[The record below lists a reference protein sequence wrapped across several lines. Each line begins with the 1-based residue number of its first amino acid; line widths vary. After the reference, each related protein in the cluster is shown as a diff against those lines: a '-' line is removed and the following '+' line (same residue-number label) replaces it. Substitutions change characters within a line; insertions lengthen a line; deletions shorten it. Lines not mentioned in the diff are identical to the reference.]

1 MALAG
6 ALERL
11 QEEAICPIC
20 LEYMSEP
27 VSVDCGHN
35 FCRGCIA
42 KHCQEKGLWADGPF
56 SCPQCRASCHRSGFR
71 PNRQLAN
78 IVESIRQLGLRSGPG
93 TELGPGTPLCAQH
106 DERLKLFCEEDE
118 EAICVVCRESLHH
131 RLHTVYPI
139 EEAAQVYKVKLQE
152 SLAHLLKE
160 VEDVKKRESAERMK
174 TQECKETV
182 KKKRER
188 IVSEFGKLHRL
199 LADEEKLLLQKL
211 EEEEKRILLMINEN
225 LARLVEQKCLLEEL
239 ILEIKEKTQ
248 QPADGLLKDLKS
260 ILSRC
265 EGVKFQPPK
274 SVSVTLKEN
283 YSIPEHCLGMR
294 DMLKKFKVD
303 VTLDPETAHPELT
316 LSEDHKSVRR
326 GGKKLFL
333 SLFENPKR
341 FSTAPVVLGSQVFFS
356 GRCYWEVQVGD
367 KPEWGLGLCRE
378 SASRKGNILFSPN
391 NGYWVLQLQNGG
403 NYEALTLPVSPL
415 TLSVRPR
422 RIGIFLDY
430 EAGEISFYNMSDRS
444 HIYTFTD
451 KFSGNLR
458 PLFFLGAFLGG
469 RNAEPLV
476 ISWVRDTQ
484 GTGCIVL

>member
-1 MALAG
+1 AVEATMALAG

-78 IVESIRQLGLRSGPG
+78 IVESIRQLGLRGGLGMEP
-93 TELGPGTPLCAQH
+93 GPGTPLCAQH

-118 EAICVVCRESLHH
+118 ETICVVCRESLHH
-131 RLHTVYPI
+131 RSHTVYPI
-139 EEAAQVYKVKLQE
+139 EEATQVYKVKLQK
-152 SLAHLLKE
+152 SLEQLLKE

-225 LARLVEQKCLLEEL
+225 LARLVEQKSLLEEL

-248 QPADGLLKDLKS
+248 QPADALLK
-260 ILSRC
+260 
-265 EGVKFQPPK
+265 GVKFQSPK
-274 SVSVTLKEN
+274 AVSVTLKEN
-283 YSIPEHCLGMR
+283 YSIPEHCLSMR

-303 VTLDPETAHPELT
+303 VTLDPETAHSELT
-316 LSEDHKSVRR
+316 LSEDRKSVRR
-326 GGKKLFL
+326 GSRKLLL
-333 SLFENPKR
+333 SLFDNPKK
-341 FSTAPVVLGSQVFFS
+341 FSTSPVVLGSQVFFS

-378 SASRKGNILFSPN
+378 SASRKGNVLFSPN
-391 NGYWVLQLQNGG
+391 NGYWVLWLKNGG
-403 NYEALTLPVSPL
+403 NYEALTSPVSTL
-415 TLSVRPR
+415 ALSVRPR

-430 EAGEISFYNMSDRS
+430 EAGEISFYNVSDRS
-444 HIYTFTD
+444 HVYTFTD